1 MGLVTLGRQIH
12 SAEPLVLEPSAVKFY
27 MALAK
32 LKRHKS
38 QCTEQIP
45 TELIKVGERKIR
57 SEIHKLINPLPV
69 LFKTLLHGQ
78 KVRVFSVGI

>member
-1 MGLVTLGRQIH
+1 MYMGLVTLGRQIH

-57 SEIHKLINPLPV
+57 SEIHKLINSVCNKEELPEE
-69 LFKTLLHGQ
+69 LKES
-78 KVRVFSVGI
+78 RYERR